1 MFRYLQKKEELSMVM
16 TKQVWIGFVVLFLVM
31 LLIVVALVYW
41 QHVTGMNVLHLL
53 ADDEVHGC

>member
-1 MFRYLQKKEELSMVM
+1 MVM